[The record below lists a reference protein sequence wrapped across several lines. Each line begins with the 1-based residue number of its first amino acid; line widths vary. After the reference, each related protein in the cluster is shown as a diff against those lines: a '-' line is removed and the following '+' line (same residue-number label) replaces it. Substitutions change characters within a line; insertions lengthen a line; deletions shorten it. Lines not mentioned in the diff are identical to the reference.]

1 MTTAP
6 PRFTSAD
13 LEQMPDDGKRY
24 EIIDGELFLSKQPD
38 WHHQFANGMIFSTLQ
53 TWSVQSGLGI
63 ANIAPGLIF
72 AEDDDVAPDVV
83 WISHNRLASALGPDG
98 KLYDAPEIVV
108 EILSPGPKN
117 ERRDRETKLK
127 LYARRGVQEY
137 WIVDWRKHQIEVFRR
152 EQAMLKQV
160 STLFAQDDLT
170 SPLLPG
176 FTCRVDTL
184 FTSLP

>member
-24 EIIDGELFLSKQPD
+24 EIIDGELYVSKQPD
-38 WHHQFANGMIFSTLQ
+38 WHHQFACMRISRFLDE
-53 TWSVQSGLGI
+53 WSERTGRGVTN
-63 ANIAPGLIF
+63 AAPGLIF
-72 AEDDDVAPDVV
+72 ADDDDVAPDVI
-83 WISHNRLASALGPDG
+83 WISKEKFATALGQDG

-108 EILSPGPKN
+108 EVLSPGSKN

-137 WIVDWRKHQIEVFRR
+137 WIVDWRKRQIEVFRR
-152 EQAMLKQV
+152 EQATLKQV
-160 STLFAQDDLT
+160 VTLFAQDSLE

-176 FTCRVDTL
+176 FACHVETL
-184 FTSLP
+184 FAHVT